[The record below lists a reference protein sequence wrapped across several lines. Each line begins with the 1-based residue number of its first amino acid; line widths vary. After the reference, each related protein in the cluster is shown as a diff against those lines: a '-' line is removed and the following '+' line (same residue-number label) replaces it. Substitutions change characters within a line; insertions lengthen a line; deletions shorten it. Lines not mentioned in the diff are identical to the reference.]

1 MKAKTSEAIKG
12 LLKKV
17 TNLRSAKSGINFNN
31 QVRTMQKQLI
41 NKTKLINGDL
51 LWAERAIKRAKE
63 LKTTL
68 KALGLNDV
76 ASFKRVLEI
85 YNAADETA
93 LQTAVET
100 AKARMMKALEKCEND
115 GQRAVV
121 SEFYEV
127 KVIREAKLKALI
139 FEVLKA
145 EGVVKQKAK
154 KAGKVVNPTE
164 VPAEVIAE

>member
-1 MKAKTSEAIKG
+1 M
-12 LLKKV
+12 
-17 TNLRSAKSGINFNN
+17 
-31 QVRTMQKQLI
+31 
-41 NKTKLINGDL
+41 
-51 LWAERAIKRAKE
+51 
-63 LKTTL
+63 
-68 KALGLNDV
+68 
-76 ASFKRVLEI
+76 LEI

-154 KAGKVVNPTE
+154 KAEKVVNPTE